1 MSLPQSSVDPSLKRL
16 IASSYPDFEARAT
29 TAWHEVIK
37 ELDNLARVVKEEGV
51 NVSSLSTYQFTIIYP
66 RQYIPEINF
75 NSLDSL
81 SQDEIA
87 KIKRRGT
94 VLIRDVVDDT
104 QALGWKEDLKK
115 FVKVNE
121 EQGLEVEGIHCFET
135 ILKPIFNHANQAL
148 RLTTSNFS
156 NSCTSYQTSISSCQ
170 KTDLQDRLI

>member
-104 QALGWKEDLKK
+104 QALGWKDDLKK

-148 RLTTSNFS
+148 RLRTSNFS
-156 NSCTSYQTSISSCQ
+156 NSCTSYQTFISSCQ
-170 KTDLQDRLI
+170 KNDLQDRLN

>member
-104 QALGWKEDLKK
+104 QALGWKDDLKK

-135 ILKPIFNHANQAL
+135 IFKPIFNHAN
-148 RLTTSNFS
+148 
-156 NSCTSYQTSISSCQ
+156 
-170 KTDLQDRLI
+170 

>member
-1 MSLPQSSVDPSLKRL
+1 M
-16 IASSYPDFEARAT
+16 
-29 TAWHEVIK
+29 
-37 ELDNLARVVKEEGV
+37 
-51 NVSSLSTYQFTIIYP
+51 IYP

-94 VLIRDVVDDT
+94 VLIRDVIDDT

-135 ILKPIFNHANQAL
+135 ILKAIFNHAN
-148 RLTTSNFS
+148 
-156 NSCTSYQTSISSCQ
+156 
-170 KTDLQDRLI
+170 